1 MPNIT
6 KQDKKI
12 HINLMLRESTIQRLN
27 EITGKYILDSKQG
40 IIERCIIKYLDT
52 INVEAKHNIRFIDL
66 KGRKS
71 QYFAVDYKIK
81 NRHWLHFINEDYKN
95 KAVDMAFLKYL
106 IIDGEEVL
114 NRNDRK

>member
-1 MPNIT
+1 MPNIA
-6 KQDKKI
+6 KKDKKI

-27 EITGKYILDSKQG
+27 EIKRKYVLDSKQG
-40 IIERCIIKYLDT
+40 IIEQCIIKYLDT

-71 QYFAVDYKIK
+71 QYFAIDYRIK

-95 KAVDMAFLKYL
+95 KAVDMDFLKSL
-106 IIDGEEVL
+106 VINGEEII
-114 NRNDRK
+114 R